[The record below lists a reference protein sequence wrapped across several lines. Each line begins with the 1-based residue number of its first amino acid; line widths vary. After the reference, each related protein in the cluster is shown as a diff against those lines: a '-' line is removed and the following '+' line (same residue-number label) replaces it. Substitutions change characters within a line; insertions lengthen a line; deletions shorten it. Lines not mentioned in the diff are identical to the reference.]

1 MKKQI
6 KQALTVL
13 TVYVVNALSVISAKA
28 VITTDNDRPPDLMG
42 GDFRSGAISVINYIL
57 SFLGLITVAFIIYA
71 GFLMVTAGGEG
82 DGIDKGKKIIT
93 GAAIGIVIILMSY
106 LIVNVIVGVGG
117 TAT

>member
-1 MKKQI
+1 M
-6 KQALTVL
+6 

-28 VITTDNDRPPDLMG
+28 VLSTDNDRPPDLMG
-42 GDFRSGAISVINYIL
+42 GDFRSGVISVINYIL
-57 SFLGLITVAFIIYA
+57 SFLGLITVGFIIYA
-71 GFLMVTAGGEG
+71 GFLMVTSGGDEG
-82 DGIDKGKKIIT
+82 KIGEGKKIIM